1 MIEVNRKLF
10 SRAVDLAAAA
20 TSRYATIPIISTL
33 KVTANGKLRLE
44 GTDLDNHAVAELPY
58 EGKPGEFT
66 LPQPR
71 LLRTAVNQAGGETVT
86 LDANG
91 ENKLRLRAGRL
102 DSNLITQPADD
113 FPAHPRITFDD
124 FTATLGAGELKQIR
138 RVMAAMSTEET
149 RYYLNGVCVSHVA
162 DWTYRFAATNGHVLL
177 VCDVALPDAAGV
189 LPDMTI
195 IPRDWLNTIMAR
207 FAKMKSGARFTFGRQ
222 GIANTAGPDL
232 PLQPGGVRI
241 SLRGDLDGIDYAV
254 TGKLIDGKYPDYSKV
269 IPTSHDYAIRL
280 RRADLVQAVHTVS
293 AICFGKWRA
302 IKLSF
307 PAGKLR
313 VELSSPDLGD
323 SAFEFEAEH
332 NVPAGSPYVGLN
344 TDYLVRVLNSLHG
357 EEVVL
362 GISKEPVSPV
372 TFSDPADTAFKAIL
386 MPTRI

>member
-10 SRAVDLAAAA
+10 SRAVELAAAA

-58 EGKPGEFT
+58 DGKPGEFT

-71 LLRTAVNQAGGETVT
+71 LLRTAVNQAGGDTVK
-86 LDANG
+86 LDANE

-102 DSNLITQPADD
+102 DSNLITQSAED
-113 FPAHPRITFDD
+113 FPAHPRISFED
-124 FTATLGAGELKQIR
+124 FSATLGSGELKQIR
-138 RVMAAMSTEET
+138 RVMAAMSEEET

-177 VCDVALPDAAGV
+177 VVDVALPDAAGV
-189 LPDMTI
+189 MPDMTI
-195 IPRDWLNTIMAR
+195 IPRGWLNTIMAR
-207 FAKMKSGARFTFGRQ
+207 FAKTKSGARLTYGRQ
-222 GIANTAGPDL
+222 GIPNTAGPDL
-232 PLQPGGVRI
+232 PLQPGGDRI
-241 SLRGDLDGIDYAV
+241 ALRADLDGIDYAV

-269 IPTSHDYAIRL
+269 IPANQEYAARP

-293 AICFGKWRA
+293 AICFGKHRA
-302 IKLSF
+302 VKLSF

-313 VELSSPDLGD
+313 VELNSPDLGD
-323 SAFEFEAEH
+323 SAFEIDAQH
-332 NVPAGSPYVGLN
+332 NVPEGFGHIGLN
-344 TDYLVRVLNSLHG
+344 TDYLLRILNSLHG

-362 GISKEPVSPV
+362 GIAQVSMAPV
-372 TFSDPADTAFKAIL
+372 TFADPADTAFKAVL